1 MNTSNEDGNGPIA
14 PSKNRKRKA
23 NAQPQQQNPGP
34 KLYSNR
40 WMLKVYQEKPP
51 FPEELFETIFTNGK
65 IETLVAALKLA
76 TEKEVEDSTRLL
88 ESDYTYSLM
97 IASHKVPHVPVHL
110 SRM

>member
-1 MNTSNEDGNGPIA
+1 MGDNSGNAIA
-14 PSKNRKRKA
+14 NRKRKTKESA
-23 NAQPQQQNPGP
+23 NQQQSGP

-40 WMLKVYQEKPP
+40 WMLRVYQEKPP
-51 FPEELFETIFTNGK
+51 FPDELFDTMFTKEK

-76 TEKEVEDSTRLL
+76 TDKEVEESKRLL

>member
-1 MNTSNEDGNGPIA
+1 MGDNGGNA
-14 PSKNRKRKA
+14 ASNRKRKA
-23 NAQPQQQNPGP
+23 KADPANQQQAGP

-40 WMLKVYQEKPP
+40 WMLRVYQEKPP
-51 FPEELFETIFTNGK
+51 FPDEMFETMFTKEK
-65 IETLVAALKLA
+65 ITTLVEALKMA
-76 TEKEVEDSTRLL
+76 TDKEVEESKRLL